1 MSKPLI
7 SVFTPYYND
16 EKFLRTSIESVLNN
30 NYQNFELIL
39 LNHATKDSCREIA
52 HSYNDNRI
60 KHIDMFENLGGG
72 SGLLFQKMLDIS
84 SGKYVKVVC
93 ADDVLRNDGLEIL
106 VDYME
111 KHPEKDFAFG
121 NVEYINEMG
130 EDLKDNMFENRKG
143 FSINNSEVDCL
154 KLLAKAYGFLPWG
167 GAIIKHSILDKIPI
181 NKTFQYCFDTNL
193 WLTIL
198 SCGYKIGY
206 VNKLVLNYRIHDR
219 QASSLSAAER
229 VDIYAWF
236 EHKTYYKSLFL
247 IKDIKMV
254 KDIWPNSR
262 FKEQLTEIR
271 DIPFYI
277 AHNLF
282 IEDAFAGNSATY
294 IDELLN
300 NEEERIHLENIFGY
314 GIKEFRDDIFL
325 LSKKNNSQKKLK
337 GFKKFKQKIYSKQ
350 SKNLGLRDMA
360 FLFIHRLYDILTFK
374 PIRKKISD
382 KKHKRYSL

>member
-84 SGKYVKVVC
+84 SGKYIKVVC
-93 ADDVLRNDGLEIL
+93 ADDVLKKDGLEIL
-106 VDYME
+106 VNYME
-111 KHPEKDFAFG
+111 NHPEKDFAFG
-121 NVEYINEMG
+121 NVEYINEKG
-130 EDLKDNMFENRKG
+130 EELLDNWFNAREF
-143 FSINNSEVDCL
+143 FSLNNNEADCL
-154 KLLAKAYGFLPWG
+154 KLYSKGISFLPWA
-167 GAIIKHSILDKIPI
+167 GAIITKQILSKIKI
-181 NKTFQYCFDTNL
+181 NKTYMMMFDMSIWCEIMCNN
-193 WLTIL
+193 
-198 SCGYKIGY
+198 GKIGY
-206 VNKLVLNYRIHDR
+206 INKIVSNYRIHKS
-219 QASSLSAAER
+219 QISAIENKLKAYHFAY
-229 VDIYAWF
+229 I
-236 EHKTYYKSLFL
+236 EHKTFWKIFQT
-247 IKDIKMV
+247 IKDLKLA
-254 KDIWPNSR
+254 KEIWPDSR
-262 FKEQLTEIR
+262 FKDKLKNVE
-271 DIPFYI
+271 DIPFYV
-277 AHNLF
+277 AHNF
-282 IEDAFAGNSATY
+282 MIENLSFGNSAAD
-294 IDELLN
+294 IDAMLN
-300 NEEERIHLENIFGY
+300 DDKMREHLEKVFGY
-314 GIKEFRDDIFL
+314 GIKEYREDIL
-325 LSKKNNSQKKLK
+325 ELMQKTSKLK